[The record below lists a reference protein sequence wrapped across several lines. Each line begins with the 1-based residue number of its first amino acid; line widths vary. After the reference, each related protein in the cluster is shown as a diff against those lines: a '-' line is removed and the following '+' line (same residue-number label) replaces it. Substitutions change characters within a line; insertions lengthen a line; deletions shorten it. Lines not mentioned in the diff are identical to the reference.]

1 MVSLL
6 LAELSYNKQ
15 HLLVL
20 LGLVILFTAYN
31 LYRPDASPNI
41 LMLFLTFVTVNNMN
55 IFRNKE
61 KRDRYSALLPIS
73 MTQIGLMRVILLI
86 IPFIGVLLYWLFPTL
101 LYSDRAFNSGVLIT
115 FSGVIITVYCIVY
128 ILKDLVS
135 YAFRKIGLTKKRA
148 LIVLFIVV
156 FTLNFFTFFAFFES
170 TRFLFV
176 PLEKVFI
183 AVESLIDN
191 SPINS
196 MTNVYYYLIFLLVM
210 MSTTVITINFRKSF
224 LD

>member
-1 MVSLL
+1 M
-6 LAELSYNKQ
+6 
-15 HLLVL
+15 
-20 LGLVILFTAYN
+20 N
-31 LYRPDASPNI
+31 L
-41 LMLFLTFVTVNNMN
+41 
-55 IFRNKE
+55 FRNKE

-101 LYSDRAFNSGVLIT
+101 LISGRTINSGVLIT
-115 FSGVIITVYCIVY
+115 FSGVIIFVFCIVY
-128 ILKDLVS
+128 ILKDLVTDT
-135 YAFRKIGLTKKRA
+135 FRKAGITKKRA

-176 PLEKVFI
+176 PLEKVII
-183 AVESLIDN
+183 AVENLVKS
-191 SPINS
+191 SPINNL
-196 MTNVYYYLIFLLVM
+196 TNTGYYLLFLIILM
-210 MSTTVITINFRKSF
+210 TTTVVTINFRKSF